1 MMADTTFQVRNPD
14 WALDLQRGLDSY
26 MQVLYD
32 GIDFAEDRIETLT
45 GEPFCGCNDC
55 EYREMLAH
63 VVPRIVAGLVDRSLT
78 VQYDGKPVSVSVDG
92 SGDLNRQPLVK
103 EALVSELDRVQS
115 DLLGFVKR
123 TEQRKAELRSQIV
136 ELLERIEQSQQ

>member
-1 MMADTTFQVRNPD
+1 MTDTSFQVKDPD

-26 MQVLYD
+26 MQALYD
-32 GIDFAEDRIETLT
+32 GIDFAEDLIETVT

-63 VVPRIVAGLVDRSLT
+63 VVPRIVAGLVERALT
-78 VQYDGKPVSVSVDG
+78 VQYGGKPVSVSVDG
-92 SGDLNRQPLVK
+92 GGDLSRQPLVK

-123 TEQRKAELRSQIV
+123 TEERKAQLRSQIV